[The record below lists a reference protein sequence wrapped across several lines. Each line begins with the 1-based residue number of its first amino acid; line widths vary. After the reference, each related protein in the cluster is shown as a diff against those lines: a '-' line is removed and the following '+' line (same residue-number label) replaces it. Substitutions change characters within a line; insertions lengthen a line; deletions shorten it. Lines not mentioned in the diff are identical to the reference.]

1 MKACNLK
8 NENPVHVFLLNFA
21 KLLGMKTYFAE
32 HFKQVLLDQRN
43 VITDNYYL
51 ISDTSVFF

>member
-1 MKACNLK
+1 MC
-8 NENPVHVFLLNFA
+8 FLMNFA

-43 VITDNYYL
+43 VITNYYL
-51 ISDTSVFF
+51 ISDMSVFF